1 MAQVTYLA
9 QIMET
14 NKEIEKKIESIIYKF
29 IWNNKKD
36 KIKRTTMIG
45 DYIDGG
51 LKMIDVQSFF
61 FIIKI

>member
-1 MAQVTYLA
+1 MAQLTYLA

-45 DYIDGG
+45 DYIDEG
-51 LKMIDVQSFF
+51 LKLIDVQSFF
-61 FIIKI
+61 HH